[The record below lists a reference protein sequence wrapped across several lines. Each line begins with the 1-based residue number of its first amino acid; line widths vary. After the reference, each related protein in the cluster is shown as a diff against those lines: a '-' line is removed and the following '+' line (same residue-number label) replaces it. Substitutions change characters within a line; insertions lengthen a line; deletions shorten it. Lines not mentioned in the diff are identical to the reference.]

1 MSEVYVVGHRTD
13 SVCSAI
19 AYANLKNKITGTEDY
34 HPYRAGQLN
43 EETQFVLKK
52 CDVAVPPL
60 LQDVRVQVSDLKIRK
75 TESVKST
82 ISMKNAWNLMKELGV
97 ITLPVVKNKKLEGL
111 ITITDIAT
119 SYMEVYDNMI
129 LSKAKTQYRN
139 ICLRRRRQPTSRLR
153 RHLKEGLCALTIIA
167 HA

>member
-1 MSEVYVVGHRTD
+1 MSEVYVVGHRNPDTD
-13 SVCSAI
+13 SICSAI

-111 ITITDIAT
+111 ITITDIWKLLIT
-119 SYMEVYDNMI
+119 
-129 LSKAKTQYRN
+129 

-153 RHLKEGLCALTIIA
+153 RHLKEGLCALTIIV